1 MIEPNLIYSVVC
13 LASAVLAFSLGF
25 LSFWNHRF
33 VSYARPLG
41 FLLLFCG
48 IYAFG
53 YGFEIMKVDT
63 AWFFLWLRV
72 EYFGIAFIPFA
83 FLWTSMAFTR
93 IPRTGQRKWL
103 MLFWGLA
110 LLTLVAVLT
119 NEYHH
124 YYYASIGIDG
134 RGLFPVA
141 ALGRGPLYVAH
152 AVVFVLVFFIGTFF
166 YLLYYRRVEAS
177 FRSRA
182 IAPVVA
188 GGMSLGG
195 FLIYVLRLIPWELDI
210 GPSLVTAGGCLIAW
224 AIIRAGFLDISP
236 IARHEIF
243 ESMLDGVIVTDPLGV
258 VVDFNPAVHEI
269 IPGFSREWLGKS
281 LGEVVPN
288 LGTYSFPSVSFDIR
302 PFSVRKGEETRFYEV
317 RKIPIQGKKGRVI
330 GTAWYLRDITE
341 RYRHFE
347 KLREQAEKDEL
358 TGIWNRRKWTELA
371 WAEIERARR
380 YRRPLALLFLDID
393 HFKVVNDTVGHK
405 GGDVVLVEVVRTI
418 ELELRVNDLFA
429 RLGGEE
435 FAVLLPE
442 VDEGKAWAVAER
454 IRQAVE
460 GKVIRFG
467 KHSIRVTVS
476 IGIAV
481 WEEGIPALPEL
492 MHQAD
497 LALYKAKELG
507 RNRVVTSIPGWLPP
521 PQKGRDRSVRRVY
534 RVRKDDQPS

>member
-1 MIEPNLIYSVVC
+1 MLEPNLIYSVVC
-13 LASAVLAFSLGF
+13 LASAVLAFSLSF

-48 IYAFG
+48 VYAFG
-53 YGFEIMKVDT
+53 YAFEIMKVDT

-103 MLFWGLA
+103 MLLWGLA

-124 YYYASIGIDG
+124 YYYTSIGIDG

-152 AVVFVLVFFIGTFF
+152 AAVFILVFFIGTFF
-166 YLLYYRRVEAS
+166 YLLYYRRIEALL
-177 FRSRA
+177 RSRA
-182 IAPVVA
+182 IAPVVV
-188 GGMSLGG
+188 GGVSLGG
-195 FLIYVLRLIPWELDI
+195 FLIYVLRLIPWDLDI
-210 GPSLVTAGGCLIAW
+210 GPLLVTTGGCLIAW

-243 ESMLDGVIVTDPLGV
+243 ESMRDGVIVIDPRGA
-258 VVDFNPAVHEI
+258 VVDFNPAVCEM

-317 RKIPIQGKKGRVI
+317 RKIPIQEKKGLVI

-371 WAEIERARR
+371 WAEIERTKR
-380 YRRPLALLFLDID
+380 YRRLLALLFLDID
-393 HFKVVNDTVGHK
+393 HFKVVNDTVGHE
-405 GGDVVLVEVVRTI
+405 GGDVVLIEVVRTI
-418 ELELRVNDLFA
+418 EFELRVNDLFA

-435 FAVLLPE
+435 FAILLPE
-442 VDEGKAWAVAER
+442 VNEKKAWAVAER
-454 IRQAVE
+454 IRQVVE
-460 GKVIRFG
+460 GKTIQFG
-467 KHSIRVTVS
+467 KHSVRVTVS
-476 IGIAV
+476 IGIAA
-481 WEEGIPALPEL
+481 WEGEGIPALPEL

-497 LALYKAKELG
+497 LALYKAKALG
-507 RNRVVTSIPGWLPP
+507 RNRVVTSIPG
-521 PQKGRDRSVRRVY
+521 
-534 RVRKDDQPS
+534 